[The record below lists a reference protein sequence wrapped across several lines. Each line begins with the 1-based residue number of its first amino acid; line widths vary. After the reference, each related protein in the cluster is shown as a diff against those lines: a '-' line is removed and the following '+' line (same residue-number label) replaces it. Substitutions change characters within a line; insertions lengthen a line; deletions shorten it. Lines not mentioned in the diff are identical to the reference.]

1 MVAILHEGK
10 TDKEFFTTIL
20 SSFDLPNTQND
31 IKYYDFKGIDN
42 IFNISHDY
50 YDEIEEE
57 NILTSL
63 LIVID
68 ADKNYDNHKQELE
81 TLIKNLSFDTIK
93 LDYFIMCDYDN
104 NNGNL
109 ESFLLSILDD
119 NQKKCIEKF
128 RDCYEYKLTDK
139 WAYNSFY
146 KQKEHPF
153 DFNHPNFDI
162 LKQKLQELFKETN

>member
-1 MVAILHEGK
+1 MVAIIHEGK

-20 SSFDLPNTQND
+20 NAFDLPNTQND

-42 IFNISHDY
+42 IFKISHDY
-50 YDEIEEE
+50 YNEIEEE

-162 LKQKLQELFKETN
+162 LKQKLQKLFKETN